1 MNTKIERKAA
11 FQALFKASGLTL
23 REAPKVLKVSVHT
36 LTAHIKTEDT
46 TAGPSI
52 ELIERLRDIVV
63 TKAKAVLAEGWKD
76 EARNPLPKE
85 EVQRLPAQQLDF
97 RISFDDEHGEGS
109 GTYPLD
115 IVGRTGL
122 LARVEIPRKGRSLE
136 EIRGEILQTAWDTYR
151 RGININLPE
160 LTPEQERIR
169 LKQRLQMLRDGL
181 GLNNIELAE
190 MTGRSVPGVRAWL
203 DLKRDN
209 IPPDAVISDLRTQLQ
224 KWAHDVI
231 VVAAQGRDLLL
242 SAADFVPKPSITRV
256 EDSGFSRGRPLKAEP
271 QTM

>member
-1 MNTKIERKAA
+1 
-11 FQALFKASGLTL
+11 
-23 REAPKVLKVSVHT
+23 VLKESVHT

-63 TKAKAVLAEGWKD
+63 TKAKTVLAEGWKD

-97 RISFDDEHGEGS
+97 HIEYGNEHGEDS
-109 GTYPLD
+109 GAYPLD

-122 LARVEIPRKGRSLE
+122 LARVQIPCKGRSLE
-136 EIRGEILQTAWDTYR
+136 QMREEILQTAWDTYR
-151 RGININLPE
+151 RGTNLNLPE
-160 LTPEQERIR
+160 LTPEQERIHA
-169 LKQRLQMLRDGL
+169 KERLQMLRDGL
-181 GLNNIELAE
+181 GLNNIELAA

-209 IPPDAVISDLRTQLQ
+209 TPPEAVISDLRAQLQ

-242 SAADFVPKPSITRV
+242 SASDFVPKPTVAKV

-271 QTM
+271 QPM